1 MKLKFCTLITVFLF
15 FSFRYNIPWLM
26 IHSILV
32 TCIDFLRRN
41 QLLISLTLLYFF
53 FQQTECLIRAS
64 MTLLKVP
71 FIFPKYF
78 FCSQQATFV
87 KVSKVYFVVF
97 FVCTCVNGTRRFC
110 QESHLL
116 EEVKPEIM

>member
-1 MKLKFCTLITVFLF
+1 
-15 FSFRYNIPWLM
+15 M

-97 FVCTCVNGTRRFC
+97 FVCTCVTVQDDCARKVIFWKKWSLKLCNAVNFSFDWTKSEDFC
-110 QESHLL
+110 SSN
-116 EEVKPEIM
+116 I

>member
-1 MKLKFCTLITVFLF
+1 
-15 FSFRYNIPWLM
+15 
-26 IHSILV
+26 
-32 TCIDFLRRN
+32 
-41 QLLISLTLLYFF
+41 
-53 FQQTECLIRAS
+53 

-97 FVCTCVNGTRRFC
+97 FAETCNGTRRLF

-116 EEVKPEIM
+116 EEVKPDIQ